1 MAIVSGGASDP
12 SRFTLSF
19 DYKIPKSN
27 LTTGLSRVRGEN
39 FETFQHEDVTKVT
52 VGYKY

>member
-1 MAIVSGGASDP
+1 MAIVSGGASGP

-27 LTTGLSRVRGEN
+27 LTIGLSRVRGEN